1 MLTAKEVKDL
11 TGAKLKVQGINILYQ
26 QICTKFTAWKRFCC
40 GADREYTPVGYDRK
54 RDLVHFT
61 SWWPGPDGSVGHS
74 HVGLPLKDALESNN
88 GDLSQAVV
96 LL

>member
-1 MLTAKEVKDL
+1 MLTAKEVRDL

-26 QICTKFTAWKRFCC
+26 QICTKFPAWKRFCC
-40 GADREYTPVGYDRK
+40 GADREYTPTGYDKK

-61 SWWPGPDGSVGHS
+61 SWWSGPGGLVGHS
-74 HVGLPLKDALESNN
+74 RVGLPLKDALESAT
-88 GDLSQAVV
+88 GDLERAVV